1 MFVFWGDG
9 SASSRALVDAI
20 RVRSTENFNWTFI
33 FILAVVFYVYWS
45 EINKKNYEAIYAGL
59 ALYGVHWLYE
69 IANAVIGHV
78 AGYPLWS
85 VSNAS
90 TTFILLIGVCW
101 ELSMMF
107 SLAGIISFKMLPHDR
122 SKRYFAKNGKG
133 GVSCKLVGALEMA
146 LLFALF
152 ESFLAGTSNHSFIW
166 VYKWWG
172 VLPVFI
178 TTYVPFFLASNYVP
192 DMEPKKRKA
201 FLIGLWGLVAL
212 LLVILIPAGG
222 HLGRTRC
229 LDCGKRNGQYEIQ
242 AYEPKGLLARL
253 HRLFHGGAFLPRLY
267 TVRAAGRA

>member
-9 SASSRALVDAI
+9 SQASRDLVDSI

-33 FILAVVFYVYWS
+33 FILAVVFYIYWT
-45 EINKKNYEAIYAGL
+45 EIHKKNTEAVCAGL

-69 IANAVIGHV
+69 ICNAIIAKI

-90 TTFILLIGVCW
+90 TTFILLIGVGW
-101 ELSMMF
+101 ELAMMF
-107 SLAGIISFKMLPHDR
+107 SIAGIISFKMLPHDR
-122 SKRYFAKNGKG
+122 TRRYFAKNGKG
-133 GVSCKLVGALEMA
+133 GISCKLVGALEMA

-178 TTYVPFFLASNYVP
+178 TTYIPFFLASNYVP
-192 DMEPKKRKA
+192 DMAPRKRKI
-201 FLIGLWGLVAL
+201 FLISLWSLVAL
-212 LLVILIPAGG
+212 LLIILIPAGV
-222 HLGRTRC
+222 
-229 LDCGKRNGQYEIQ
+229 I
-242 AYEPKGLLARL
+242 
-253 HRLFHGGAFLPRLY
+253 
-267 TVRAAGRA
+267 

>member
-9 SASSRALVDAI
+9 SEAAKALVDGI

-45 EINKKNYEAIYAGL
+45 EIHKKNTEIVCAGL

-69 IANAVIGHV
+69 IVNAVIGHV
-78 AGYPLWS
+78 FGYPLWS

-107 SLAGIISFKMLPHDR
+107 SIAGMISFKMLPQDR

-133 GVSCKLVGALEMA
+133 GISCKLVGALEMA

-152 ESFLAGTSNHSFIW
+152 ESFLAGTSNHSFLW
-166 VYKWWG
+166 VYRWWG
-172 VLPVFI
+172 VLTVFI
-178 TTYVPFFLASNYVP
+178 TTNVPFFLASSYVP
-192 DMEPKKRKA
+192 DMAPKKRRS
-201 FLIGLWGLVAL
+201 FLLGLWGLDAL
-212 LLVILIPAGG
+212 LLIVLIP
-222 HLGRTRC
+222 LG
-229 LDCGKRNGQYEIQ
+229 II
-242 AYEPKGLLARL
+242 
-253 HRLFHGGAFLPRLY
+253 
-267 TVRAAGRA
+267 

>member
-1 MFVFWGDG
+1 MFQFWGDG
-9 SASSRALVDAI
+9 SELSKNLVEAI
-20 RVRSTENFNWTFI
+20 KVRDTSNFNWTFI
-33 FILAVVFYVYWS
+33 FILAVVFYIYWS
-45 EINKKNYEAIYAGL
+45 NIHKKQYDFIYAGL

-69 IANAVIGHV
+69 ICNAVIGHF

-85 VSNAS
+85 VSNES

-107 SLAGIISFKMLPHDR
+107 SLAGMISLKMLPEDR
-122 SKRYFAKNGKG
+122 SKRYFTKG
-133 GVSCKLVGALEMA
+133 GKKGISCKLVGALEMA

-192 DMEPKKRKA
+192 DMEPAKRKR
-201 FLIGLWGLVAL
+201 FLICLWGLVAL
-212 LLVILIPAGG
+212 LLIVLIP
-222 HLGRTRC
+222 LG
-229 LDCGKRNGQYEIQ
+229 II
-242 AYEPKGLLARL
+242 
-253 HRLFHGGAFLPRLY
+253 
-267 TVRAAGRA
+267 

>member
-9 SASSRALVDAI
+9 SEEAKSLVESI

-33 FILAVVFYVYWS
+33 FILAVVFYVYWT
-45 EINKKNYEAIYAGL
+45 EIHKKNYEAVCAGL

-69 IANAVIGHV
+69 IGNAVIGHF

-85 VSNAS
+85 VSNDS

-122 SKRYFAKNGKG
+122 TKRYFAKNGKRG
-133 GVSCKLVGALEMA
+133 ISCKLVGAIEMA
-146 LLFALF
+146 LLFALV

-178 TTYVPFFLASNYVP
+178 TTYIPFFLASNYVP
-192 DMEPKKRKA
+192 DLAPKKRRT
-201 FLIGLWGLVAL
+201 FLIAEWSLVEL
-212 LLVILIPAGG
+212 LLVILIP
-222 HLGRTRC
+222 LG
-229 LDCGKRNGQYEIQ
+229 II
-242 AYEPKGLLARL
+242 
-253 HRLFHGGAFLPRLY
+253 
-267 TVRAAGRA
+267 